1 MHKTNLLFAACI
13 LSVTI
18 NAESKVYK
26 WVDDHGV
33 THYGEVI
40 PAEYA
45 NKDRDTLNKA
55 GLIEKRIEKAD
66 PETIRAKEE
75 ADKQRK
81 IENQAAMEQ
90 QRRDSAMLNT
100 YSNETEI
107 DQARDRSLVL
117 IKARIESNKMLLQS
131 SQGTLDGLNKEVET
145 RTKEGKKIPQSLA
158 NDIAG
163 TEARVARYSAELS
176 KSEEELNTV
185 RTRFENEKELYR
197 RLKGTESKK

>member
-18 NAESKVYK
+18 NAEAKVYK

-163 TEARVARYSAELS
+163 TEARVARYAAELS